1 MFLRDSNSK
10 EKSLNQGNKLKKF
23 FKDMNRLVSRSRVR
37 EGFESGPDDNDNWYN
52 ENVSPVE
59 ETVGGTPS
67 GSIQDRTKSFN
78 DLLKSYVDKSTEYYQ
93 KQGASAGKEAGVY
106 KLNKLVNGN
115 AEYYLVNNLGIV
127 RKITEYKNDT
137 DTSKF
142 WNPKNASNNDSLF
155 PHISC
160 AINAGT
166 KEITA
171 EELESMNYDSANDI
185 GKYEP
190 CFEKVDIVIADEGN
204 AQNVYYITD
213 TGKKRRLDTSLY
225 SDPKHDNHSCK
236 VKNKNPATYSSITID
251 KIADGGDIKNVT
263 AECKSGKTGS
273 DNLGAE
279 IDELNNKLI
288 ADIKNTKSAVDRTRS
303 KTKEVEG
310 KNVNARGSLNTSHT
324 KLVAE
329 KKRLADLQGNT
340 LALKRSFEDSVKDAN
355 VLKIHFALWVFA
367 FILTCVLIYLD
378 YDSTYVLI
386 AALGVIGISF
396 AVFVIQQLKKVK
408 KKLSE
413 ALYKRKQ
420 IIDTGSGN
428 DDSGKGDDSRWGSGA
443 KVTFNI
449 ERNASNSAVQQV

>member
-23 FKDMNRLVSRSRVR
+23 FKDINRLVSRSRIR
-37 EGFESGPDDNDNWYN
+37 EGFDSGPDDNDNWYN

-59 ETVGGTPS
+59 ETVEGSPS

-93 KQGASAGKEAGVY
+93 KQGASVGKVAGVY
-106 KLNKLVNGN
+106 KLVNGNGN

-127 RKITEYKNDT
+127 RKITAYKNVTD
-137 DTSKF
+137 DTSNF
-142 WNPKNASNNDSLF
+142 WNPENASNNDDLF

-160 AINAGT
+160 AIKVGT

-190 CFEKVDIVIADEGN
+190 CFDKVDIVIADESN

-213 TGKKRRLDTSLY
+213 TGKKRKLDTSLY
-225 SDPKHDNHSCK
+225 SDPKYDNHSCK
-236 VKNKNPATYSSITID
+236 VKNKNPATYNSKTID
-251 KIADGGDIKNVT
+251 KIEDGGDITNVT
-263 AECKSGKTGS
+263 AECKTGKS
-273 DNLGAE
+273 DDLGDQ
-279 IDELNNKLI
+279 INQLNRDLI
-288 ADIKNTKSAVDRTRS
+288 QNIKDTKSAVDRTRVN
-303 KTKEVEG
+303 TKKVETQ
-310 KNVNARGSLNTSHT
+310 NVSARGSLNTSHT
-324 KLVAE
+324 ALVAE
-329 KKRLADLQGNT
+329 KKKLADLQGNT

-378 YDSTYVLI
+378 YDSIYVLI
-386 AALGVIGISF
+386 AALAVIGISF
-396 AVFVIQQLKKVK
+396 TVFIVQQVKKLK

-413 ALYKRKQ
+413 TLYKRKQ
-420 IIDTGSGN
+420 VIDTSKDSSKKEE
-428 DDSGKGDDSRWGSGA
+428 DDSSLWGSGA
-443 KVTFNI
+443 NLTINVMS
-449 ERNASNSAVQQV
+449 NAQNAAVQEV

>member
-10 EKSLNQGNKLKKF
+10 EKSLNQGNKIKKF
-23 FKDMNRLVSRSRVR
+23 FKDMNRLVSRSRIR
-37 EGFESGPDDNDNWYN
+37 EGFDSGPDDNDNWYN
-52 ENVSPVE
+52 ENVSPIQ
-59 ETVGGTPS
+59 ETVDGTPS

-78 DLLKSYVDKSTEYYQ
+78 DLLKTYIDKSTEYYQ

-106 KLNKLVNGN
+106 KLSKLVNGN

-127 RKITEYKNDT
+127 RKIKHYKTDT
-137 DTSKF
+137 DTSNF

-166 KEITA
+166 KEITP
-171 EELESMNYDSANDI
+171 EELESMNYDAKYDI
-185 GKYEP
+185 GKHEP
-190 CFEKVDIVIADEGN
+190 CFDKVDIVISDEGN
-204 AQNVYYITD
+204 AENVYYITD
-213 TGKKRRLDTSLY
+213 TGKKRRLDTKLY
-225 SDPKHDNHSCK
+225 SDTPHDNHSCK
-236 VKNKNPATYSSITID
+236 VKNDGLVKYNSQTID
-251 KIADGGDIKNVT
+251 KIADGGDITSVGV
-263 AECKSGKTGS
+263 ECKSGNTGNDIGS
-273 DNLGAE
+273 E
-279 IDELNNKLI
+279 INQLN
-288 ADIKNTKSAVDRTRS
+288 ADLIKNITNTKEAVDSTRVN
-303 KTKEVEG
+303 TKKVETQ
-310 KNVNARGSLNTSHT
+310 NVSARGSLNTSHT

-396 AVFVIQQLKKVK
+396 TVFIIQQIKKIK
-408 KKLSE
+408 KKLAE

-420 IIDTGSGN
+420 IKPTTGSKKDN
-428 DDSGKGDDSRWGSGA
+428 DSRWGSGA

-449 ERNASNSAVQQV
+449 KTNASNSAVQEV

>member
-23 FKDMNRLVSRSRVR
+23 FKDINRLVSRSRIR
-37 EGFESGPDDNDNWYN
+37 EGFDSGPDDNDNWYN

-59 ETVGGTPS
+59 ETVEGSPS
-67 GSIQDRTKSFN
+67 GSIQDKTKSFN

-93 KQGASAGKEAGVY
+93 KQGASAGKSVGVY

-142 WNPKNASNNDSLF
+142 WNPKNTSNNDSLF

-160 AINAGT
+160 AIKAGT

-190 CFEKVDIVIADEGN
+190 CFENVDIVIADEDN

-213 TGKKRRLDTSLY
+213 TGKKRRLDTKLY
-225 SDPKHDNHSCK
+225 SDGFDNHSCK
-236 VKNKNPATYSSITID
+236 VKNKNPATYSSKTID
-251 KIADGGDIKNVT
+251 KIADGGDIKSVT

-273 DNLGAE
+273 GNLGAE
-279 IDELNNKLI
+279 INQLNDDL
-288 ADIKNTKSAVDRTRS
+288 IKNINNTKDAVDKTRIN
-303 KTKEVEG
+303 TTAVEVQ
-310 KNVNARGSLNTSHT
+310 NVNALASLNTNHT

-378 YDSTYVLI
+378 YDSIYVLI

-396 AVFVIQQLKKVK
+396 TVFVVQQLKKVK
-408 KKLSE
+408 KKLAE

-420 IIDTGSGN
+420 IIDTGSGK
-428 DDSGKGDDSRWGSGA
+428 DDSGKGDDSRWRSGA
-443 KVTFNI
+443 TVTVNI
-449 ERNASNSAVQQV
+449 QGNASNRAVQQV